1 MTSKDTLQA
10 GRLMGQIETLL
21 DHEFLNCAYQGGMFA
36 DTNAS
41 MVTALA
47 MAQSSGCGPS
57 REERECMT
65 TCHDELVRLVRSGLR
80 LDQAIKQARKTQPAS
95 TAFNQFQASMLT
107 RSEGSQA

>member
-1 MTSKDTLQA
+1 
-10 GRLMGQIETLL
+10 MGQIETLL

-57 REERECMT
+57 REERQCMA
-65 TCHDELVRLVRSGLR
+65 TCHDELVRLVRSGMR
-80 LDQAIKQARKTQPAS
+80 LDQAVKQARKTQPAI
-95 TAFNQFQASMLT
+95 TAFNKLQASMAARL
-107 RSEGSQA
+107 EGIQS